1 MQKELEQIIKD
12 HNLEGTRIQVGR
24 QRIYPQR
31 EGLNATPDQLDSL
44 KSVLAGNS
52 VKGTLRITAG
62 EVVIAANRGGAID
75 KAFDP
80 DLLPNQPKSSEVNLM
95 QSTTETPV
103 IEAKAEVPPIE
114 TKAEASTLSEPP
126 VSSSDSATPEKSKI
140 SSVSLTSAE
149 NEQAKSR
156 YLELLSQHPR
166 MAGQEIPTADQLL
179 AKGPAEQRQADKFVS
194 EMAASQDIDPYEHT
208 RILAQGSRLR
218 ELKP

>member
-12 HNLEGTRIQVGR
+12 YNLEGTRIQVGR

-44 KSVLAGNS
+44 KSLLAGHS

-62 EVVIAANRGGAID
+62 EVVIAANSGGAID

-80 DLLPNQPKSSEVNLM
+80 DLLPNPPKASEVNLM

-103 IEAKAEVPPIE
+103 METKAEVTPIE

-126 VSSSDSATPEKSKI
+126 ISSSVSATPEESKI

-149 NEQAKSR
+149 NEQAKKP
-156 YLELLSQHPR
+156 LSK
-166 MAGQEIPTADQLL
+166 TA
-179 AKGPAEQRQADKFVS
+179 RS
-194 EMAASQDIDPYEHT
+194 AS
-208 RILAQGSRLR
+208 
-218 ELKP
+218 